1 MRILKLKPDVDRYRW
16 LALVDDSDARIL
28 SDLHDGPV
36 VAAWKPVRAEWIE
49 EDITMGKPKSDFPTL
64 GTTPVF
70 SQRAVDTLLDLLVEN
85 GEILPLEVE
94 GESYFAYNVT
104 RTLDALDQDRSVIVR
119 YPTGRILDVTRYA
132 FLPEKLDGSPIFR
145 LPQFRGR
152 AFVTD
157 EFAARVRDGEL
168 TGFALVEVWSDDG

>member
-16 LALVDDSDARIL
+16 LALVDDADARIL
-28 SDLHDGPV
+28 SDLHEGPV
-36 VAAWKPVRAEWIE
+36 GAAWKPVRVEWIE
-49 EDITMGKPKSDFPTL
+49 EDTQSGKPKSDFPTL

-70 SQRAVDTLLDLLVEN
+70 SERAVDALLDLLVEN
-85 GEILPLEVE
+85 GEILPLDVE
-94 GESYFAYNVT
+94 GERYFAYNVT

-119 YPTGRILDVTRYA
+119 YPTGRILDISRYE
-132 FLPEKLDGSPIFR
+132 FLPDKLDGSALFR

-157 EFAARVRDGEL
+157 AFAARIRDFEL
-168 TGFALVEVWSDDG
+168 TGFELVNVWSSD